1 MSSKLPFLCE
11 AASGSPFVLDE
22 TGSGAPLCDAYHA
35 GAAFYF
41 GLQGTEHHIIDAGRG
56 GVM

>member
-11 AASGSPFVLDE
+11 AASGPPFVLDE
-22 TGSGAPLCDAYHA
+22 TGSGVPLCDAYHA

-56 GVM
+56 GVV